1 MRRDVA
7 ILSGNGAEE
16 ALDFRTEFHGRLL
29 DLLGSGKDGL
39 RRAARLRH
47 PGRDIAK
54 RGDHGLA
61 PRGGAGDVVRNLP
74 GRQFLLLDRAG
85 NLGGVGIDLLHP
97 ARDRADR
104 GDRSL
109 GRALDRR
116 NLPGD
121 LFSRFRRLHRQR
133 LHLRSYHGKAAAGG
147 AGARRLDRSIERKL
161 IQDIAEQTNLL
172 AISRSGVP
180 SRKFSG
186 GS

>member
-74 GRQFLLLDRAG
+74 GRQFLLLDGAG
-85 NLGGVGIDLLHP
+85 NLGGVGIDLLIRRVIAPIAVTAAWVEPWTEEISRVISSVAFAVCTASDFTSEATTAKPRPAAP
-97 ARDRADR
+97 ARAA
-104 GDRSL
+104 SIV
-109 GRALDRR
+109 AL
-116 NLPGD
+116 
-121 LFSRFRRLHRQR
+121 S
-133 LHLRSYHGKAAAGG
+133 
-147 AGARRLDRSIERKL
+147 ARRFVCS
-161 IQDIAEQTNLL
+161 AM
-172 AISRSGVP
+172 S
-180 SRKFSG
+180 
-186 GS
+186 